1 MPTHKIILN
10 PVSGRGKGAASI
22 PTIRRL
28 LERHSLDYDL
38 VQTERPWHAAELAEQ
53 AVGEGYQVIVSAG
66 GDGTANEVLN
76 GLMQAKARYP
86 DSALP
91 AAMGVLCV
99 GRGND
104 FAYGMGIPGDLEAG
118 CQVIAQNTRRKV
130 DIGRVFGGDYPQ
142 GRYFGNG
149 VGIGFDAVV
158 GFEALKM
165 KRLSGFPSYIIAA
178 LKTIFLYFQA
188 PEVQIRFDGQDIR
201 LRALMVSVMNGRRM
215 GGGFY
220 MAPAARQD
228 DGLFDLCIAEQV
240 NRSRIFGLI
249 PHFMRGTQA
258 SQPEVRTAQASRLT
272 VQAIQGSLPV
282 HADGETICTHGVE
295 LTLELLPRQ
304 IEMVCQ
310 ATGENA

>member
-1 MPTHKIILN
+1 MKAFKIIVN

-22 PTIRRL
+22 PAIRQL
-28 LERHSLDYDL
+28 LESLDLHYDL

-53 AVGEGYQVIVSAG
+53 AVRDGYEVIVSVG

-76 GLMQAKARYP
+76 GLMQAKASQP

-91 AAMGVLCV
+91 AAMGILCV

-104 FAYGMGIPGDLEAG
+104 FAYGMGIPSDLESG
-118 CQVIAQNTRRKV
+118 CQVLAQNKRRVV
-130 DIGRVFGGDYPQ
+130 DIGRVQGGDYPQ

-165 KRLSGFPSYIIAA
+165 KRLSGFPSYIVAA
-178 LKTIFLYFQA
+178 LKTIFLYYQA
-188 PEVQIRFDGQDIR
+188 PEVRILFDSQEIR

-215 GGGFY
+215 GGGFR

-240 NRSRIFGLI
+240 SRGRIFGLI

-258 SQPEVRTAQASRLT
+258 SQKEVRTAQASRLT
-272 VQAIQGSLPV
+272 VHALQGSLPV
-282 HADGETICTHGVE
+282 HADGETICTHGVQ
-295 LTLELLPRQ
+295 LTLELLPKQ

-310 ATGENA
+310 SMDEA

>member
-1 MPTHKIILN
+1 MKTFKIIVN

-22 PTIRRL
+22 PAIRQL
-28 LERHSLDYDL
+28 LEGHSLQYDL

-53 AVGEGYQVIVSAG
+53 ALYDGYEVIVSVG

-76 GLMQAKARYP
+76 GLMQAKASRH

-91 AAMGVLCV
+91 AAMGILCV

-104 FAYGMGIPGDLEAG
+104 FAYGMGIPGELEKG
-118 CQVIAQNTRRKV
+118 CQVLAQNQRRTV
-130 DIGRVFGGDYPQ
+130 DIGRVCGGDYPR

-165 KRLSGFPSYIIAA
+165 KRLSGFPSYIVAA
-178 LKTIFLYFQA
+178 LKTIFLYYQA
-188 PEVQIRFDGQDIR
+188 PEVQILFDGQDIR

-215 GGGFY
+215 GGGFR
-220 MAPAARQD
+220 MAPVALQD
-228 DGLFDLCIAEQV
+228 DGLFDLCIAGQV
-240 NRSRIFGLI
+240 SRGRIFGLI

-258 SQPEVRTAQASRLT
+258 TQKEVRTAQASRLT
-272 VQAIQGSLPV
+272 VQAVQGTLPV
-282 HADGETICTHGVE
+282 HADGETICTHGVQ
-295 LTLELLPRQ
+295 LILELLPKQ

-310 ATGENA
+310 PMDEA